1 MGPRLLKFG
10 KIETVY
16 SLRAFP
22 IGGFC
27 AMEGEDQSSDNPR
40 AFGNKPV
47 WKRILVVAARAP
59 SPSQPLNLAKC
70 QNLSFYEPDLKTFTC
85 LSACQEA
92 LKRGGLSPT
101 AANGANEAAVA
112 LFLQNKISFLEIGS
126 LVMEAM
132 LAQKS
137 VSETLILEQI
147 LEADRGAREFV
158 QDLAGCR

>member
-1 MGPRLLKFG
+1 M
-10 KIETVY
+10 
-16 SLRAFP
+16 
-22 IGGFC
+22 
-27 AMEGEDQSSDNPR
+27 
-40 AFGNKPV
+40 
-47 WKRILVVAARAP
+47 
-59 SPSQPLNLAKC
+59 
-70 QNLSFYEPDLKTFTC
+70 KTFTC